1 MYQIFTVISTIKR
14 KNFIGMLLLVIKQ
27 FLKLFYYF
35 YTLSILLKDIKIFN
49 ILYHSIT
56 INMLIAVVQ
65 IKM

>member
-35 YTLSILLKDIKIFN
+35 YTLSISLKDIKIFN
-49 ILYHSIT
+49 ILYHSIM
-56 INMLIAVVQ
+56 INMLIAVVY
-65 IKM
+65 K

>member
-14 KNFIGMLLLVIKQ
+14 KNFIGILLLVIKQ

-49 ILYHSIT
+49 ILYHSIM
-56 INMLIAVVQ
+56 INMLIAVVY
-65 IKM
+65 K

>member
-49 ILYHSIT
+49 ILYHSIM
-56 INMLIAVVQ
+56 INMLIAVVY
-65 IKM
+65 K

>member
-56 INMLIAVVQ
+56 INMLIAVVY
-65 IKM
+65 K